1 MSLYDA
7 REHVRTIWRCPSR
20 HDPEPTDTP
29 VSPPPHLSV
38 FTHFGIWLPPGGNH
52 IPKWRNSV
60 GLGGEV
66 AVDVGEDVCFAV
78 DVEADVALGVDGSDD
93 AVGDDLSGDEVEV
106 G

>member
-38 FTHFGIWLPPGGNH
+38 FTHFGIWLPLGGNH
-52 IPKWRNSV
+52 IPKWRNWV

-66 AVDVGEDVCFAV
+66 AVDVGDEVGFAV
-78 DVEADVALGVDGSDD
+78 DLEAHF
-93 AVGDDLSGDEVEV
+93 AVGADGGDYGVGCDLA
-106 G
+106 

>member
-7 REHVRTIWRCPSR
+7 REHVRTIGGCPSR

-66 AVDVGEDVCFAV
+66 AVDVGDEVGFAV
-78 DVEADVALGVDGSDD
+78 DLEAHF
-93 AVGDDLSGDEVEV
+93 AVGADGGDDGV
-106 G
+106 GCDLA